1 METRATSSNSKG
13 GRLEEELTV
22 EMPMVDGCI
31 GGPSDTWYAVD
42 EGGSVHFRHAPR
54 MEARVTSVRPADR
67 GELVQAVA
75 EACNLPSGWVQIRPL
90 EGEPDLG
97 K

>member
-42 EGGSVHFRHAPR
+42 EGGAVHFRHAPR

-90 EGEPDLG
+90 EGEPYLG